1 MFGETTTTH
10 TIVTTTEVAMSS
22 LFNVFATSVSTVFD
36 FFTLSNS
43 LKMRGKTA
51 VVVVVVVA
59 VVFRGKI
66 TYFSLATSAAA
77 HVVV

>member
-51 VVVVVVVA
+51 VVVVVVA